1 MRVWRDIFVEHP
13 ATVGETYAE
22 HMGMAF
28 SFGGRMLLAGMACLL
43 HGLVPALFKTTG
55 SEAIRTL
62 HDRMVVNRNRSAHT
76 SRIAALAG
84 GD

>member
-1 MRVWRDIFVEHP
+1 MRSLQEIFVEHP
-13 ATVGETYAE
+13 ATVGETYTE
-22 HMGMAF
+22 HMGVAF
-28 SFGGRMLLAGMACLL
+28 SFGGRMLMAGLACLL

-62 HDRMVVNRNRSAHT
+62 HDQMVVNRNRKV
-76 SRIAALAG
+76 RNEEMAALAG